1 MNKFTRVCAAG
12 LTSVVALGV
21 FAVPAGAVEAE
32 PETTTEAICGYL
44 EAPTVDV
51 EAQLADLEARLA
63 EEATAITDARTDFD
77 AATGDLTST
86 TLAYFDAIDAE
97 DGEAAAEA
105 AYNEAVVSFVE
116 DMIVW
121 LLAVD
126 AHADTTMEV
135 GVYEIILDYWTG
147 LCPEEAV

>member
-21 FAVPAGAVEAE
+21 FAVPASAVEAE
-32 PETTTEAICGYL
+32 ETTTESICGYL
-44 EAPTVDV
+44 EAPTT
-51 EAQLADLEARLA
+51 EAQAQLQALETRLA
-63 EEATAITDARTDFD
+63 EEATAITGARTDFD
-77 AATGDLTST
+77 AATADLTST

-97 DGEAAAEA
+97 AGVNAAAG
-105 AYNEAVVSFVE
+105 AYEDAVISFVE
-116 DMIVW
+116 DMITW
-121 LLAVD
+121 LEAVD

-147 LCPEEAV
+147 LCPAEAV

>member
-21 FAVPAGAVEAE
+21 FAVPAGAAEAGDPSTAE
-32 PETTTEAICGYL
+32 SICEYLAVPTTEAAQQL
-44 EAPTVDV
+44 ET
-51 EAQLADLEARLA
+51 LNTRLA
-63 EEATAITDARTDFD
+63 EEATAITEARTAFD
-77 AATGDLTST
+77 AATGVLTTT
-86 TLAYFDAIDAE
+86 TLAYFEAIDAE
-97 DGEAAAEA
+97 AGVNGAAG
-105 AYNEAVVSFVE
+105 AYEDAVIDFVD

-121 LLAVD
+121 LEAVD

-147 LCPEEAV
+147 LCPAAV